1 MAVNS
6 IVVLKFGGSVL
17 EDAESVEK
25 VCRVVTETIK
35 GGRRVVVVVSA
46 MKGVTDQLL
55 AITSRVREGVE
66 PSLLDEV
73 LSAGE
78 RIAARQ
84 VHSVLQ
90 KKGVRSVVVE
100 PGTGYWPIITDASHQ
115 DANPLM
121 EPTRVEVRRKILPL
135 LKKGIV
141 PVVCGFIGVTREGR
155 ITTLGRGG
163 SDTTAVI
170 LGSSLNA
177 EEVILIKDVDGV
189 YSSDPDVIERPVLI
203 ERLGASEAEMLASSG
218 AKFLHSKAL
227 RYTDPELRIRV
238 TSLDNLDAGTIIE
251 GDIPEL
257 EVSVGK
263 DRMKMLTVILNDGS
277 YPSAASEIGNII
289 TRGGGKIIAMAHLE
303 NAVIA
308 YCSCREDT
316 EKELHS
322 LYVSS
327 GKAKAITSFSDI
339 AMITVRGK
347 SLETRPGLIQRISQP
362 LAKKNIN
369 IFGIMTIFSSV
380 RLFVSSSRS
389 GEAAML
395 IREALGER
403 D

>member
-1 MAVNS
+1 MAVNP

-17 EDAESVEK
+17 EDAESVER

-46 MKGVTDQLL
+46 MKGMTDQLL
-55 AITSRVREGVE
+55 ALMGRVREGVE

-73 LSAGE
+73 LAVGE

-100 PGTGYWPIITDASHQ
+100 PGTDYWPIITDANHQ
-115 DANPLM
+115 DANPLVK
-121 EPTRVEVRRKILPL
+121 PTRVEVRRKILPL

-141 PVVCGFIGVTREGR
+141 PVVCGFIGVTKEGR

-203 ERLGASEAEMLASSG
+203 ERLEASEAEMLASSG

-227 RYTDPELRIRV
+227 RYMSPELRIRV
-238 TSLDNLDAGTIIE
+238 TNLDNMDAGTIIQ

-263 DRMKMLTVILNDGS
+263 DRVKMLTVILNDGN
-277 YPSAASEIGNII
+277 YQAAASEIGDII
-289 TRGGGKIIAMAHLE
+289 SRGGGRIIAMAHLE

-308 YCSCREDT
+308 YCSGREDA
-316 EKELHS
+316 EKELHT
-322 LYVSS
+322 LLVSS
-327 GKAKAITSFSDI
+327 GKAKAITSFNDI
-339 AMITVRGK
+339 TMITVRGK

-362 LAKKNIN
+362 LARKNIN
-369 IFGIMTIFSSV
+369 IYGMITIFSSV
-380 RLFVSSSRS
+380 RLFVSHSRS

-395 IREALGER
+395 IREALGVR
-403 D
+403 G